1 MLVINNVWWIT
12 LSAFKQ
18 LKENKRKWSKWNEI
32 LQHIHIHSEIL
43 VFFFLSQITMV
54 FTVSIQC
61 YLGKKYKKRWTLY
74 TSQCGFYYYQT
85 FDSFFDPY
93 IKSLTYKV

>member
-1 MLVINNVWWIT
+1 MFDELHSQLLNNWKKI
-12 LSAFKQ
+12 
-18 LKENKRKWSKWNEI
+18 KESEVNEMKYYNIYIYIQKYWS
-32 LQHIHIHSEIL
+32 
-43 VFFFLSQITMV
+43 FFFLSQITMV

-74 TSQCGFYYYQT
+74 TSQCGFYCYQT

-93 IKSLTYKV
+93 IKSLTYKA